1 MGPVEIRFVGSGDAF
16 GSGGRF
22 QTCIAVRT
30 PDDFFL
36 IDCGASSLVAM
47 RQQALEPREVSKILI
62 THLHGDHFGGLPFFL
77 LDAQLVSKRTAP
89 LTIAGP
95 PGLEERLMQ
104 AMEVLFPGSSKVD
117 PTFELELLELRPRT
131 PTEVDEVL
139 VTAFPAAHFSG
150 APSYSLRVTTAGKT
164 FVYSGD
170 TQWTDTLIEASADAD
185 LFACECYVFG
195 EDVPLHNSYA
205 RIMEHRDQLTCKQLI
220 LTHMSEEML
229 FRVPDLD
236 VAAAQD
242 GLSVVL

>member
-22 QTCIAVRT
+22 QTCIAIRT
-30 PDDFFL
+30 SDDFFL

-47 RQQALEPREVSKILI
+47 RQQQLRPRDVSKILI

-95 PGLEERLMQ
+95 PGLGDRLMQ
-104 AMEVLFPGSSKVD
+104 AMEVLFPTSSKAEPSFD
-117 PTFELELLELRPRT
+117 LELVELKPRA
-131 PTEVDEVL
+131 PTDIDGVV

-150 APSYSLRVTTAGKT
+150 APSYSLRVAVEGKT

-170 TQWTDTLIEASADAD
+170 TQWTDTLIEASAGAD
-185 LFACECYVFG
+185 LFACECYVFDK
-195 EDVPLHNSYA
+195 DVPLHNSYA
-205 RIMEHRDQLTCKQLI
+205 RIVEHRDQLTCKQLI

-229 FRVPDLD
+229 ARAADLD
-236 VAAAQD
+236 LPTAED
-242 GLSVVL
+242 GLAVVL

>member
-1 MGPVEIRFVGSGDAF
+1 MAPVEIRFVGSGDAF

-22 QTCIAVRT
+22 QTCIAVRS

-47 RQQALEPREVSKILI
+47 RQQALEPRDVTKIFI

-77 LDAQLVSKRTAP
+77 LDALFASRRKAP

-95 PGLEERLMQ
+95 PGLEERLML
-104 AMEVLFPGSSKVD
+104 AMEILFAGSSKID
-117 PTFELELLELRPRT
+117 HGFDLELVELAPRSPAT
-131 PTEVDEVL
+131 FDGVQ

-150 APSYSLRVTTAGKT
+150 APSYSLRVEVDGKT

-185 LFACECYVFG
+185 LFACECYVFDT
-195 EDVPLHNSYA
+195 DVPLHNSYA
-205 RIMEHRDQLTCKQLI
+205 RIMENRSRMTCKRI
-220 LTHMSEEML
+220 IVTHMSQDML
-229 FRVPDLD
+229 SRLHDIELE
-236 VAAAQD
+236 AAED
-242 GLSVVL
+242 GMVMTL